1 MALRSLAVR
10 IGFTALCGGLGF
22 GTVSAAT
29 VERSAAASS
38 AASAPVLAER
48 AARDWLK
55 RIQEAP
61 ATRNFQ
67 GTFVVST
74 GGSLSSARLMH
85 FHVRGSQ
92 FEMVESLDGRN
103 RQVFRH
109 DDLIQTV
116 WPQARVAIVEQR
128 DKVAVFPALLHDG
141 ELRMVEFY
149 QLRVLGTDRVAG
161 RTADVLS
168 MTPRDSWRFANRLWA
183 DRETGLLLRMDVL
196 GEDGQPLESSSFSD
210 VRIGIQARPEE
221 ILGAMKRLDGY
232 RVIRP
237 TLTPTALENEGWLQR
252 ATIPG
257 FRVISCVKRPLH
269 GPGEA
274 DAAGVAPQVLQTVF
288 SDGLT
293 HVSIFIEPFSPER
306 HTKQVLTSIGATHT
320 MMVRQG
326 DWWFTI
332 VGDVP
337 AAALRAFAKSVE
349 RKR

>member
-10 IGFTALCGGLGF
+10 IGFIALCGGLGF
-22 GTVSAAT
+22 GSVSAAT
-29 VERSAAASS
+29 AERSAAASS
-38 AASAPVLAER
+38 AASAPVLSEGVARER
-48 AARDWLK
+48 LK

-61 ATRNFQ
+61 AAQNFQ

-109 DDLIQTV
+109 NDLIQTV

-149 QLRVLGTDRVAG
+149 QLRLLGTDRIAG
-161 RTADVLS
+161 RIADVLS
-168 MTPRDSWRFANRLWA
+168 MTPRDNWRFGNRLWA
-183 DRETGLLLRMDVL
+183 DRETGLLLRVDVL

-237 TLTPTALENEGWLQR
+237 TLTPTALEKEGWSQR
-252 ATIPG
+252 NTVPG

-269 GPGEA
+269 GLGEA
-274 DAAGVAPQVLQTVF
+274 EASAAPQVLQTVF

-293 HVSIFIEPFSPER
+293 HVSIFIEPFSAER

-320 MMVRQG
+320 MMVRHG
-326 DWWFTI
+326 DWWLTV

-337 AAALRAFAKSVE
+337 EAALRAFAKSVE